1 MEIVL
6 DPVQDAIDEIK
17 KGKVVIVVDDEDREN
32 EGDMICA
39 AECITPDLVNFMV
52 KEARG
57 LMCIALTEE
66 RCKELNLHLMV
77 ADNTAVYKTA
87 FTVSVDLL
95 GFGCTSGVSAYD
107 RAKTISALIDPEM
120 TAVNFATP
128 GHIFPLI
135 ANSRGLLGRTGHT
148 EAAVDLARLAG
159 FRSSGVLIEV
169 LNEDGSMARLPDLRL
184 VANRFGLK
192 LVSIKDIIIYMGA
205 DQHHA
210 PKG

>member
-1 MEIVL
+1 MEIFL
-6 DPVQDAIDEIK
+6 DSVQDAVDCIK
-17 KGKVVIVVDDEDREN
+17 KGKIVIVVDDEDREN

-39 AECITPDLVNFMV
+39 SDCITPELVNFMV

-66 RCKELNLHLMV
+66 RCKELNLRLMV
-77 ADNTAVYKTA
+77 ADNTAIYKTA

-107 RAKTISALIDPEM
+107 RAKTISALVDPDM
-120 TAVNFATP
+120 KAINFGTP

-135 ANSRGLLGRTGHT
+135 ANRHGLLGRTGHT

-159 FRSSGVLIEV
+159 FRPSGVLIEV
-169 LNEDGSMARLPDLRL
+169 LKEDGSMARLPDLRL
-184 VANRFGLK
+184 LANRFGLK
-192 LVSIKDIIIYMGA
+192 LVSIKDIIEYMNVNQNQIRRA
-205 DQHHA
+205 
-210 PKG
+210 